1 MKYFDPVKIK
11 LPTYLRRVSKS
22 VIGKH
27 MALSL
32 ELTHVALQ
40 LTAIIQDYD
49 WINWHKVEFS

>member
-49 WINWHKVEFS
+49 